1 LETWDTGDG
10 EVGGE
15 ERHGSAKVRIQK
27 AHLRVPHANASF
39 SFTGAGRKAVH
50 ELINQLPPS
59 KSTEDAVAEIC
70 ELATARDVC
79 LLFNAE
85 QHAVQRGIDD
95 WTLGAQRKY
104 NRATPGKAVVYGTYQ
119 AYLRSS
125 PTILA
130 QHLAVAQR
138 EGFTLGV
145 KLVRGAYLGSDPAHL
160 FWSTK
165 KETDRAFD
173 EMADAVMR
181 RKYNAM
187 LKPMHDLEGNP
198 PGFPKVSL
206 VLASHNHVS
215 VQKAMSVRQE
225 QSASGEEKID
235 MVYAQLMG
243 MADEVSCDL
252 ILAAK
257 QNKGHNLSEKGDIKE
272 PRAYKYFVWGT
283 VSECLKY
290 LVRRAEEN
298 KQAVV
303 RAREGSVALRSELV
317 ARVFGR

>member
-1 LETWDTGDG
+1 MRQL
-10 EVGGE
+10 V
-15 ERHGSAKVRIQK
+15 
-27 AHLRVPHANASF
+27 
-39 SFTGAGRKAVH
+39 
-50 ELINQLPPS
+50 NQLPPS
-59 KSTEDAVAEIC
+59 QSIQDAIAEIC

-85 QHAVQRGIDD
+85 QYSVQRGIDD
-95 WTLGAQRKY
+95 WTLDAQRKY
-104 NRATPGKAVVYGTYQ
+104 NRAAPGKAVVYGTYQ
-119 AYLRSS
+119 AYLRYS

-130 QHLAVAQR
+130 QHLAIAQR

-165 KETDRAFD
+165 EETDGAFD

-187 LKPMHDLEGNP
+187 LKPMHDLEDKP

-215 VQKAMSVRQE
+215 VKKAMNVRQE
-225 QSASGEEKID
+225 QTDSGEEKID
-235 MVYAQLMG
+235 MAYAQLMG

-252 ILAAK
+252 VLAAK
-257 QNKGHNLSEKGDIKE
+257 QNKGHNLSDKGDITE
-272 PRAYKYFVWGT
+272 PKAYKYFVWGT
-283 VSECLKY
+283 VTECLKY

-303 RAREGSVALRSELV
+303 RTREGSVALRLELV